1 MKIGMNEVIGGIEK
15 VAMDRIKEGLEKE
28 GFNVTTNKNFDI
40 YAEKETD
47 RRIYELKLGKNKIQK
62 KQYVKLQKKAEE
74 LGAKLYIVYLEIPY
88 SKSIE
93 FDGLNEL
100 LYENIINN
108 FPNELDIL
116 STHTYIE
123 EISDIDI
130 SSIEITDNGLKA
142 NGSGSM
148 YLRLQYG
155 SDSDIKSDIGAEDYM
170 TVDFFFKVTVNVS
183 LDSITKAYYKFD
195 TQG

>member
-15 VAMDRIKEGLEKE
+15 VAIDRIRNGLERE
-28 GFNVTTNKNFDI
+28 GFHIVTGKDFDL
-40 YAEKETD
+40 YAEKEND
-47 RRIYELKLGKNKIQK
+47 KRIYELKLGKNKIQK
-62 KQYVKLQKKAEE
+62 KQYIKLQKKAEE
-74 LGAKLYIVYLEIPY
+74 LGAKLYIVYLEIPS

-93 FDGLNEL
+93 FDRLGEL
-100 LYENIINN
+100 LYNDIVNN

-170 TVDFFFKVTVNVS
+170 TVDFFFKVTVNAS

>member
-15 VAMDRIKEGLEKE
+15 VAIDRIKEGLEKE

-40 YAEKETD
+40 YAEKEND

-100 LYENIINN
+100 LYENIVNN

-130 SSIEITDNGLKA
+130 SSIEITDNGLKV
-142 NGSGSM
+142 NGSGGI

-155 SDSDIKSDIGAEDYM
+155 SDSDIKTDLGAEDYM
-170 TVDFFFKVTVNVS
+170 TVDFFFKVTVNAS